1 MTRRRGLQTW
11 GTEAPQLAGP
21 LFSGTPKALLGT
33 RLVAPEVE
41 GGACALLGGQ
51 ETPSARRRSPPPP
64 LLIQGPTDAPA
75 PTSGPQPTNR
85 SCGQEGRSLSPR
97 ASPSGR
103 PVGTGRGVV
112 SSWGRGRAGGPEA
125 PSLGPQ
131 PRGVPRLQRRCP
143 SGAGGEAASGGRA
156 TGRSRGP
163 RPGPRG
169 AGQARVP
176 TPGRARGGP
185 KGGPGFSGGD
195 RPSSSFAL
203 RLLQGG
209 SDRAFSPVPS
219 PGGRFL
225 PLSPTALSQER
236 WGRGSPLEP
245 RLPLSPPHWLAL
257 HPLLSLHLPHVPPAS
272 GSSGLWACLDLVSL
286 TPA

>member
-1 MTRRRGLQTW
+1 MPRLP
-11 GTEAPQLAGP
+11 PQG
-21 LFSGTPKALLGT
+21 
-33 RLVAPEVE
+33 
-41 GGACALLGGQ
+41 
-51 ETPSARRRSPPPP
+51 RS
-64 LLIQGPTDAPA
+64 
-75 PTSGPQPTNR
+75 PTNR

-219 PGGRFL
+219 PAAGSFLSPRPPSPRRGGAGVLLWSPAFLCPRPTGWLCTPSSVSIFPTCPL
-225 PLSPTALSQER
+225 PLEAP
-236 WGRGSPLEP
+236 GSGP
-245 RLPLSPPHWLAL
+245 
-257 HPLLSLHLPHVPPAS
+257 V
-272 GSSGLWACLDLVSL
+272 
-286 TPA
+286 